1 MLGPVLLTLINL
13 LVLEETM
20 TLILEEADC
29 FHSTQFFYLNPV

>member
-20 TLILEEADC
+20 TLIFEVTRVILYC
-29 FHSTQFFYLNPV
+29 